1 MDDFE
6 KYTLDNL
13 TKEVIEKL
21 KSSEVDDY
29 LKIAVEFPVN
39 IFRKYPTLSVGF
51 ITEPKLKLKFTINIP
66 KIAYALAKSNPI
78 IRCCIFYLSMKL
90 SIKYGCLDLQ
100 ARF

>member
-29 LKIAVEFPVN
+29 LKIAVEFHKRGLKIRDIKEVTLV
-39 IFRKYPTLSVGF
+39 FRDNGWVHVHGSFMTTSPTSDMA
-51 ITEPKLKLKFTINIP
+51 I
-66 KIAYALAKSNPI
+66 
-78 IRCCIFYLSMKL
+78 M
-90 SIKYGCLDLQ
+90 
-100 ARF
+100 